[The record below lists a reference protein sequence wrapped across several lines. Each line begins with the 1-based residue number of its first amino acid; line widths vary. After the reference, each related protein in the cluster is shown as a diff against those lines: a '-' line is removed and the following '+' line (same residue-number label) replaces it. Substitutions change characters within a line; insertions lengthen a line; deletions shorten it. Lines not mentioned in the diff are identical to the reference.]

1 MSEVP
6 LAAAPHSVA
15 DIGVWGAGGMMQ
27 GLGLGDEGLGV
38 GVFDRRVGVEGSGF
52 RV

>member
-15 DIGVWGAGGMMQ
+15 DVGVWGAGGMKQ

-38 GVFDRRVGVEGSGF
+38 GVFD
-52 RV
+52 